1 MATAQH
7 TTARKVAR
15 GFTLI
20 ELMITVAVIAILSA
34 VALPSYR
41 EYVIRGNVPEATS
54 RLATKQ
60 VQMEQFFQD
69 NRTYVAGTGCVADT
83 TTSKFFDFT
92 CTDIVADTPAV
103 TTYTLTA
110 VGKGSMAGFKY
121 TIDQTGAKTTR
132 AVPGGWSVPSPNNC
146 WATKKGGVC

>member
-1 MATAQH
+1 MATVKYR
-7 TTARKVAR
+7 TARDTAR

-41 EYVIRGNVPEATS
+41 DYVIRGNVPEATS

-69 NRTYVAGTGCVADT
+69 NRTYVAGPGCAADS
-83 TTSKFFDFT
+83 SKFFDFT
-92 CTDIVADTPAV
+92 CTDGTNTV
-103 TTYTLTA
+103 TQTLYILTA
-110 VGKGSMAGFKY
+110 VGKGSMTGIKY
-121 TIDQTGAKTTR
+121 TIDQSGAKTTSISTG
-132 AVPGGWSVPSPNNC
+132 APAGWSNPSPNTC

>member
-1 MATAQH
+1 MGTVKKR
-7 TTARKVAR
+7 TARRQAR

-34 VALPSYR
+34 VALPNYR

-69 NRTYVAGTGCVADT
+69 NRTYVAGTACTADST
-83 TTSKFFDFT
+83 SSKFFDFL
-92 CTDIVADTPAV
+92 CTDSGDAV
-103 TTYTLTA
+103 TATAYILTA
-110 VGKGSMAGFKY
+110 VGKGSMTGFKY
-121 TIDQTGAKTTR
+121 TINQTGAKTTR
-132 AVPGGWSVPSPNNC
+132 AVPAGWSQPSPNTC
-146 WATKKGGVC
+146 WTTKKGGVC

>member
-1 MATAQH
+1 MANIKTRTAS
-7 TTARKVAR
+7 RVPR

-69 NRTYVAGTGCVADT
+69 NRTYVAGTACVADT
-83 TTSKFFDFT
+83 SNKLFDFT
-92 CTDIVADTPAV
+92 CVDGGDAV
-103 TTYTLTA
+103 TATTFILTA
-110 VGKGSMAGFKY
+110 VGKGSMLGFKY
-121 TIDQTGAKTTR
+121 TINQTGAKTTR
-132 AVPGGWSVPSPNNC
+132 AVPGGWSQPSPNNC
-146 WATKKGGVC
+146 WATKKGGIC